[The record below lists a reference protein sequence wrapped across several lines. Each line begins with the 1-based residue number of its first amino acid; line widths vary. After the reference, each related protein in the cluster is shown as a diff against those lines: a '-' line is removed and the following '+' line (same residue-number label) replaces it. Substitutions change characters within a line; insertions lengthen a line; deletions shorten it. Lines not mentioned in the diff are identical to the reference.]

1 MIDFNELEKIK
12 YKNPI
17 MIEGLPGIGNVGK
30 IAVDFIIE
38 ILKPIKV
45 FELISDKLPACIF
58 VDNNN
63 IGRLCCIEV
72 YYKKIKGNEYFFV
85 SGNAQPVN
93 EEGVYELAN
102 FLLNILKDNNGKE
115 IVTIGGIGLEQIEK
129 DVKVYYIASNTKIVK
144 KYNLNKLKRYCDS
157 FAGPVLGVTGV
168 LVGLSQRKQ
177 ISCINLLV
185 ETGASMHY
193 VGIHGARE
201 VLKILN
207 DKFNFGLNIKM
218 LDKEINSLEK
228 EITKKIEKVIE
239 LNQEIEQKKMREFMS
254 YIG

>member
-1 MIDFNELEKIK
+1 M
-12 YKNPI
+12 
-17 MIEGLPGIGNVGK
+17 
-30 IAVDFIIE
+30 
-38 ILKPIKV
+38 
-45 FELISDKLPACIF
+45 
-58 VDNNN
+58 
-63 IGRLCCIEV
+63 
-72 YYKKIKGNEYFFV
+72 
-85 SGNAQPVN
+85 
-93 EEGVYELAN
+93 
-102 FLLNILKDNNGKE
+102 
-115 IVTIGGIGLEQIEK
+115 
-129 DVKVYYIASNTKIVK
+129 YYIASNTKIVK